1 MNCGTSSAWWGC
13 PVAQILLFCQL
24 LYLLLL
30 STAKDITTN
39 LRKVEF
45 MWLNWTFL
53 RGAVFFCFTFTLYT
67 DNNRIILKR
76 KYIIELHKLWAVDEC
91 QIYYFS
97 VYGGLETRCCIGWIG
112 YQHHVNMPNLVKV
125 WTLPLSLHQLERP
138 WMTLLSQK
146 VKFQSQMPKLIK
158 FQTVKRC
165 KRRNKSASNLRNLL
179 SILQVLFFLSS
190 FTLLP
195 KYITSLN
202 FILAPKS

>member
-112 YQHHVNMPNLVKV
+112 YQQAEKEKTIEGSLRPADIYLPEWAGKRNVCIDVTVVNAFPPTISLSDLTTSKTVDMAEDSKVQYYKPVFANLHFYPAVTVLHHG
-125 WTLPLSLHQLERP
+125 Q
-138 WMTLLSQK
+138 
-146 VKFQSQMPKLIK
+146 
-158 FQTVKRC
+158 
-165 KRRNKSASNLRNLL
+165 
-179 SILQVLFFLSS
+179 
-190 FTLLP
+190 
-195 KYITSLN
+195 
-202 FILAPKS
+202 